1 MERQFA
7 NTDELTINALM
18 VPLPP
23 LDEVLPVPPLNRHIV
38 AFDWTALPAFPAE
51 PVSFALNRQF
61 ADSDAHP
68 VSSLIPLR
76 G

>member
-7 NTDELTINALM
+7 NTDELTINALI

-23 LDEVLPVPPLNRHIV
+23 VEEVLMNRHIV
-38 AFDWTALPAFPAE
+38 AFDWWIDE
-51 PVSFALNRQF
+51 PVSFVMTRQR
-61 ADSDAHP
+61 ADSDTRQ
-68 VSSLIPLR
+68 VTSLIPLR